1 MLFPRLLALDL
12 REALDEARDALE
24 ALDARDALDVRD
36 AADLTDS
43 LSESGLAAAGLP
55 PSSSDSILQKNLLR
69 GKVSRQSLAPTSL
82 PCSRA

>member
-55 PSSSDSILQKNLLR
+55 PSSSAMEDFLSLSCLTWSFQICLPYGLQ
-69 GKVSRQSLAPTSL
+69 
-82 PCSRA
+82 